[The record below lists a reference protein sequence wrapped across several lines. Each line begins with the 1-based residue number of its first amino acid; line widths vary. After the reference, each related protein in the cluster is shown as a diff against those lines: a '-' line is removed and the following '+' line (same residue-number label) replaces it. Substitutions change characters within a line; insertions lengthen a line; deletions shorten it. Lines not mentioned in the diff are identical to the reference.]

1 MWLNILYAKNVPNRN
16 PAMMT
21 MEQKSTLRIS
31 YPGAIHKRM
40 NAMTGKLYDQK
51 ISTTP
56 AFLFFVAH
64 SQTKDMIVQQA
75 SKE

>member
-1 MWLNILYAKNVPNRN
+1 VPNLN
-16 PAMMT
+16 PAMIT
-21 MEQKSTLRIS
+21 IEQNSTLRIS

-56 AFLFFVAH
+56 AFLFLVAH
-64 SQTKDMIVQQA
+64 SQTNDIMKQQA